1 MCSRRAVGPQ
11 GQFSVRIRLT
21 LPIGGLGERL
31 NQMNAWLDE
40 NCGADGWAITA
51 SGLRGV
57 VNDAVAV
64 YFADATIASALV
76 ARWCTGSRAP
86 TGYFRYAMIR
96 QHRGA
101 LPPFTRRPET
111 ILPPRILPESA
122 TERAPP
128 GHGSEPASLDRQVA

>member
-76 ARWCTGSRAP
+76 ARWCA
-86 TGYFRYAMIR
+86 GYRV
-96 QHRGA
+96 
-101 LPPFTRRPET
+101 
-111 ILPPRILPESA
+111 ESA
-122 TERAPP
+122 DGIFQIRDDSPTPRSPP
-128 GHGSEPASLDRQVA
+128 AFHKTP